1 MHRCMIIS
9 IIKKLRNLI
18 LFNFEETR
26 KENFPLTEA
35 ILLLPEQPA
44 IGIEG
49 YAPTIRVSLS
59 SL

>member
-1 MHRCMIIS
+1 MIIS